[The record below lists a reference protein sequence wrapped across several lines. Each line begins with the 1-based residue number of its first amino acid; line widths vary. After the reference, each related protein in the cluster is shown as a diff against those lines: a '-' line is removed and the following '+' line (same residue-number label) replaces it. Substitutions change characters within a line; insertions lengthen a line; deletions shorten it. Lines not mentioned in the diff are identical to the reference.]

1 MIIKMMIY
9 VDDEIV
15 CSRQRYMPPK
25 PSEDTQHT
33 IASCDQDSG
42 TIGFWSIDLLMN
54 QELIIYLLLFSNH
67 QGDSF
72 KKNL

>member
-1 MIIKMMIY
+1 MHSMIIKMMIY
-9 VDDEIV
+9 LDDEIV

-42 TIGFWSIDLLMN
+42 TIGF
-54 QELIIYLLLFSNH
+54 
-67 QGDSF
+67 
-72 KKNL
+72 